1 VADQGIVVLGIPI
14 PSSSPAFLSVVTV
27 HVAAGLVC
35 TVAGLVAMLSPK
47 RAGRHPA
54 SGTVYYWG
62 LVVVF
67 LTMAALSILRW
78 PANTH
83 LLILGILSFGAGAV
97 GRLARRR
104 LWRGWLRVH
113 VTGMAIS
120 YILLLTAF
128 YVDNGPHL
136 PPLEVSAAGRVL
148 GRSRPRR
155 DPDPGLGAPE
165 THEHAKLQF
174 TGTAPWHPL
183 NQPLVV
189 RLSAALAR
197 WGIPRALRFRR
208 FPGYFYRTMSP

>member
-47 RAGRHPA
+47 RAG
-54 SGTVYYWG
+54 
-62 LVVVF
+62 
-67 LTMAALSILRW
+67 
-78 PANTH
+78 
-83 LLILGILSFGAGAV
+83 AV

-136 PPLEVSAAGRVL
+136 PLW
-148 GRSRPRR
+148 RSLP
-155 DPDPGLGAPE
+155 PVAHWVGPGL
-165 THEHAKLQF
+165 
-174 TGTAPWHPL
+174 
-183 NQPLVV
+183 V
-189 RLSAALAR
+189 
-197 WGIPRALRFRR
+197 GIPILVWALLRHTSMRSSSPPEPP
-208 FPGYFYRTMSP
+208 PGIH